1 LKAEVTLQ
9 ASPDIQGDP
18 ETLAVER
25 TDLARQRNLL
35 ANERTF
41 SAWVRTGLA
50 AVVAGLGIARLLSA
64 GEWMWM
70 ARVIGVILILT
81 GGGIYVIAFRRYCQ
95 ACRLVEQE
103 GTRATPIWLMS
114 ILIVALILSSLLAL
128 VLLFQW

>member
-1 LKAEVTLQ
+1 MK

-50 AVVAGLGIARLLSA
+50 AVVAGLGIARLLDS

-70 ARVIGVILILT
+70 ARAIGVILILT
-81 GGGIYVIAFRRYCQ
+81 GGGIYVIAFRRYCW
-95 ACRLVEQE
+95 ACGLVEQE
-103 GTRATPIWLMS
+103 GMKTTPVWLM
-114 ILIVALILSSLLAL
+114 IIVVAALLLSSLLAL

>member
-1 LKAEVTLQ
+1 MK

-50 AVVAGLGIARLLSA
+50 AVVAGLGIARLLDS
-64 GEWMWM
+64 GEWLWM
-70 ARVIGVILILT
+70 ARAIGVILILT

-95 ACRLVEQE
+95 ACRFVEQE

>member
-1 LKAEVTLQ
+1 
-9 ASPDIQGDP
+9 
-18 ETLAVER
+18 
-25 TDLARQRNLL
+25 
-35 ANERTF
+35 
-41 SAWVRTGLA
+41 
-50 AVVAGLGIARLLSA
+50 VVAGLGIARLLSA

-114 ILIVALILSSLLAL
+114 ILVAALLLSSLLAL